1 MKDFKNK
8 VLIGD
13 CRNVLKTLPANSI
26 SSCITDP
33 PYNYEF
39 IGHKWDDT
47 EIQRRKDRVKDS
59 KTLVKNIPYGS
70 GLAGGVRNERWYK
83 KNRDNILE
91 YQQWC
96 QEWSTEL
103 FRVCK
108 PGASVLVFNS
118 TRTIAH
124 VQVALENAGFY
135 ARDILVYR
143 RSSGI
148 PKGINMQK
156 SLEQKGYENFDE
168 LEGWHSCLR
177 SEWEAVCV
185 VQKPLVNNYT
195 QTLLEYGTGLFY
207 TKQDDG
213 GFQSNI
219 LENIKRGKTQDFNV
233 HCTVKPLDLMKKLV
247 EIFVPISRDSI
258 VIDPFAGSGTTLV
271 AAKLAGLDYV
281 GIEIEPSYV
290 EIINKRLDSTAADST
305 ALEIRKSTHVAKEP
319 QTKRTSAAAA
329 PSVLPSDSHETRSLF
344 E

>member
-1 MKDFKNK
+1 METFKNK
-8 VLIGD
+8 VLLGD
-13 CRNVLKTLPANSI
+13 CRKVLKELPDNTI
-26 SSCITDP
+26 SVCITDP

-39 IGHKWDDT
+39 IGHKWKDS

-91 YQQWC
+91 YENWC
-96 QEWSTEL
+96 LEWATEL

-124 VQVALENAGFY
+124 VQVALEKAGFY
-135 ARDILVYR
+135 ARDIIVYR

-148 PKGINMQK
+148 PKGINMEK
-156 SLEQKGYENFDE
+156 NLEQKGYANPESW
-168 LEGWHSCLR
+168 EGWHSCLR
-177 SEWEAVCV
+177 SEWEAICV

-207 TKQDDG
+207 AKQEDG

-219 LENIKRGKTQDFNV
+219 LENIKRDKTPDYNV
-233 HCTVKPLDLMKKLV
+233 HCTVKPLELMKKLV
-247 EIFVPISRDSI
+247 DIFVPRVKGTI

-271 AAKLAGLDYV
+271 AAKQAGVEYI
-281 GIEIEPSYV
+281 GIEVEPSYI
-290 EIINKRLDSTAADST
+290 EIIEKRLQLTSEQ
-305 ALEIRKSTHVAKEP
+305 LEMH
-319 QTKRTSAAAA
+319 
-329 PSVLPSDSHETRSLF
+329 SLF
-344 E
+344 

>member
-1 MKDFKNK
+1 MESIKNK
-8 VLIGD
+8 VLSGD
-13 CRNVLKTLPANSI
+13 CRKILKDLPKNSV
-26 SSCITDP
+26 SACITDP

-39 IGHKWDDT
+39 IGHKWDDS
-47 EIQRRKDRVKDS
+47 EIQRRKDRVKES

-91 YQQWC
+91 YEEWC
-96 QEWSTEL
+96 LEWVTEL

-124 VQVALENAGFY
+124 VQVVLEKAGFY
-135 ARDILVYR
+135 ARDIIVYR

-148 PKGINMQK
+148 PKGINMEK
-156 SLEQKGYENFDE
+156 NLEQKGYANPESW
-168 LEGWHSCLR
+168 EGWHSCLR
-177 SEWEAVCV
+177 SEWEAICV

-207 TKQDDG
+207 AKQEDG

-219 LENIKRGKTQDFNV
+219 LENIKRDKTADYNV
-233 HCTVKPLDLMKKLV
+233 HCTVKPLELMRKLV
-247 EIFVPISRDSI
+247 DIFVPRVVGSI

-271 AAKLAGLDYV
+271 AAKQAGIDYI
-281 GIEIEPSYV
+281 GIEVEPSYV
-290 EIINKRLDSTAADST
+290 EIIEKRL
-305 ALEIRKSTHVAKEP
+305 LNF
-319 QTKRTSAAAA
+319 
-329 PSVLPSDSHETRSLF
+329 SVQQEMLPLF
-344 E
+344 S